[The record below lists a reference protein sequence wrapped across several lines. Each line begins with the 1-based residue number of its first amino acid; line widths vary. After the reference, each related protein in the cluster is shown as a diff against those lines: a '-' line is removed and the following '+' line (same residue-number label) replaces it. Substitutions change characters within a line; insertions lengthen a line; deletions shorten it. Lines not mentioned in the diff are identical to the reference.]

1 MRHSRRRTV
10 KYDRALPDDL
20 LGQTCHRK
28 TTSRLTVKARFRC
41 KAKNILLSRWENVK
55 KCQRAHR
62 PLNRPS
68 YQDGLRFRIE
78 AKSGLLT
85 RSRIEDDVN
94 Y

>member
-1 MRHSRRRTV
+1 MCTV
-10 KYDRALPDDL
+10 LWVAWPNVQGLCLKACCNLSMVL
-20 LGQTCHRK
+20 LE
-28 TTSRLTVKARFRC
+28 LA
-41 KAKNILLSRWENVK
+41 VK